1 LPISGADVATFA
13 PQSAARV
20 ISYFLLETGAEICER
35 RINFDAFSLLLLK
48 ERASALGIGMQ
59 CTQSVRGASGL
70 RCISD

>member
-1 LPISGADVATFA
+1 
-13 PQSAARV
+13 
-20 ISYFLLETGAEICER
+20 LLETGAEICER
-35 RINFDAFSLLLLK
+35 RINFDAFSLLLLLK